1 MENSIDTGAMS
12 TGFEGVGLEHVLGVV
27 DKVIERAMDV
37 TPDTNRIIE
46 MTPKSGYEK
55 KIELIAEATD
65 MSTEDKLKAID
76 AAENKYA
83 QDLAFNADMCKD
95 LMRAKGGLSLT
106 LTACLVLLIKSPEG
120 KKLAKSIL
128 KLVA

>member
-12 TGFEGVGLEHVLGVV
+12 TAFDGVGLEHVLGVV

-55 KIELIAEATD
+55 KIELIAEAAD
-65 MSTEDKLKAID
+65 MSTEEKLKAID

-95 LMRAKGGLSLT
+95 LMRSKAGLSLT
-106 LTACLVLLIKSPEG
+106 LTACFVLLIKSPEG
-120 KKLAKSIL
+120 KKFAKSIL